1 MQNNA
6 KLDKLYVKQS
16 PHYLSKYHMPLDWIN
31 IHNNPECPS
40 NFIEEG
46 FCTCWNLYMLLKYY
60 CSPVCAE
67 YRL

>member
-46 FCTCWNLYMLLKYY
+46 FCTC
-60 CSPVCAE
+60 CSNIIVAQSV
-67 YRL
+67 LNTDFSL